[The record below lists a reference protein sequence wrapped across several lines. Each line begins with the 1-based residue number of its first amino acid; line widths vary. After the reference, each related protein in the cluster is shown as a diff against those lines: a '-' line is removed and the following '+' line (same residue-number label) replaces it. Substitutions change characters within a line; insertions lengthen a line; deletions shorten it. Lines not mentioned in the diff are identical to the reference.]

1 MNSLTLFRSAKELN
15 IIIYN
20 FCSSVRSDECK
31 HNFEKLKNILV
42 IALVLTISSSSGGYI
57 IFSNAS
63 NQGLGCVLIQHG
75 NVNPYAFGQLKP
87 YECNYPSYDLELL
100 TVVFARKM

>member
-1 MNSLTLFRSAKELN
+1 M
-15 IIIYN
+15 
-20 FCSSVRSDECK
+20 
-31 HNFEKLKNILV
+31 
-42 IALVLTISSSSGGYI
+42 LTISSSSGGYI